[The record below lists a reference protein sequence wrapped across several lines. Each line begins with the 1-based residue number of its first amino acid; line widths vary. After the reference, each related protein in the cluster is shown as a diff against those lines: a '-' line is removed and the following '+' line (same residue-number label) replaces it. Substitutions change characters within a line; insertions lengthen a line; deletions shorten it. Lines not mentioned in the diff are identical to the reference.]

1 MRGITLFLVLFF
13 VLVIFADDD
22 GKKMAEWLSL
32 GDALRSNERKEKPL
46 IVLVAPKES
55 GFIEDVEK
63 FFGDRRVKSAASRF
77 IKVFID
83 STEENEDLEK
93 LGLSKGDEYLLIYDY
108 QLVKRESFESLPDEK
123 REFTDLLREVRK
135 SNDAKRKVM
144 AKAEKLYE
152 TAESYFKKENY
163 AKTIPAL
170 YALQKIKEAYD
181 AQHEEDGDCLQD
193 EIFDKAEEMLKAVEA
208 EFGKMLREA
217 ESLRR
222 KRQFGKALVILSK
235 ARTQFS
241 QLEGADEEI
250 TRLEEAIQRE
260 IERYRKDK

>member
-1 MRGITLFLVLFF
+1 MRGIALLLTLSF
-13 VLVIFADDD
+13 VFVVFADGND
-22 GKKMAEWLSL
+22 KKKSEWLSL
-32 GDALRSNERKEKPL
+32 ADALKSNERKEKPL

-55 GFIEDVEK
+55 GFIEDVKK
-63 FFGDRRVKSAASRF
+63 FFEDRKVKSAASRF
-77 IKVFID
+77 IKVFVD
-83 STEENEDLEK
+83 STEENEDLK
-93 LGLSKGDEYLLIYDY
+93 NLGLSKGDEYLLIYDY
-108 QLVKRESFESLPDEK
+108 QLVKRESFENLPDEK
-123 REFTDLLREVRK
+123 KEFIDILKEVRK

-144 AKAEKLYE
+144 AKVEKLYK
-152 TAESYFKKENY
+152 TAESHFKKKNY
-163 AKTIPAL
+163 AKSIPAI

-193 EIFDKAEEMLKAVEA
+193 EIFDKAEEMLEAMEA
-208 EFGKMLREA
+208 EFSKMLREA

-222 KRQFGKALVILSK
+222 KQQFGKALVILSK

-241 QLEGADEEI
+241 QLEGANEEI